1 MPSAPAPSRRAF
13 LERAAQL
20 YAGVAL
26 LPALPLVDKRAPR
39 LDSLAP
45 GAEPDEP
52 YWRIVKAQFPLR
64 EGTIPMNAANLCPAP
79 LPVID
84 AVTRAARDVDA
95 DVSFQNRA
103 KYETL
108 REQVLRTIAISSRP
122 APR

>member
-1 MPSAPAPSRRAF
+1 MPSASATSRRAF

-26 LPALPLVDKRAPR
+26 LPALPLGENRPPR

-45 GAEPDEP
+45 GAEPDES
-52 YWRIVKAQFPLR
+52 YWRIVKAQFPVR

-79 LPVID
+79 LPVAD
-84 AVTRAARDVDA
+84 AVARAARDVDA

-103 KYETL
+103 QYDTL
-108 REQVLRTIAISSRP
+108 
-122 APR
+122 